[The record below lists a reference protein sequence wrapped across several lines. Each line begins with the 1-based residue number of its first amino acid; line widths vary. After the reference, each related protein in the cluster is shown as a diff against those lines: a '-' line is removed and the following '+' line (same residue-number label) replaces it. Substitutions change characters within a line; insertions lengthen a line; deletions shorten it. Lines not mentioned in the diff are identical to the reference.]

1 MEGLIEDDDD
11 EENNDADGKKKSQKS
26 FSPSQPLLFSE
37 KASLMKD
44 AVQQSQKDLADD
56 HEVSDLHE
64 ILGDEDSS
72 DNE

>member
-1 MEGLIEDDDD
+1 
-11 EENNDADGKKKSQKS
+11 
-26 FSPSQPLLFSE
+26 
-37 KASLMKD
+37 MKD